1 MDRVWRSFGS
11 GWLVPDST
19 ICIGS
24 PCTMSRAQLEF
35 VEEVFTALVVRLLCF
50 WWWITVFVVG
60 IVDNPMTARF
70 ETQVWLV
77 DDDPDPPR
85 WGGLGVRGRLFKS
98 LLNESPEVLPPGW
111 WCTAATRCTL
121 YPFPVLLSED
131 ATWTIDSLLEDS
143 EDEDSDNGD
152 LRDDAEEIEVNEGE
166 RDSHWF
172 FLPAPRVLGNVPGWP
187 PPDDEVPVGGG
198 PKGPMGYSVPAEVII
213 ASANKNKNKC
223 LNLLKK
229 PKKITLNF
237 TQKCIFRKKGC
248 IDWIFSKPAFLPNII
263 GFFCLS
269 KFLFC
274 FLNCLLIHYVNH
286 RRGSFLFVKMLKENS
301 KI

>member
-19 ICIGS
+19 ICIES

-213 ASANKNKNKC
+213 ASANKNKC
-223 LNLLKK
+223 LNLFKK

-237 TQKCIFRKKGC
+237 TQKCIFRKKRVH
-248 IDWIFSKPAFLPNII
+248 WLNIFKTCVSAKYYRIFLHFKIP
-263 GFFCLS
+263 
-269 KFLFC
+269 FLF
-274 FLNCLLIHYVNH
+274 FKLSSKTQRKS
-286 RRGSFLFVKMLKENS
+286 RRGSFLYVKMVKENS
-301 KI
+301 EI